1 MAEETQHDL
10 PTLVSSLQAATV
22 EWSLP
27 AQRLTNSSMAGSSSS
42 SSGGSGGIAGVQVG
56 RRYLRYAQVLQDI
69 DQLFADVRVRSS
81 AALVAWCASLQQSSV
96 SSRFGALI
104 VDHIL
109 QGMLPYVALQR
120 CLRLL
125 DTFLG
130 WVTRPN
136 AGSAELGI
144 GAASPSCPVLVPSH
158 FVVEW
163 IELAWAT
170 VTTLSRDNDGT
181 SSPTSTASLCGA
193 LQLLPI
199 LLRWNLAGS
208 PLPPFRRA
216 QLPHPAN
223 MLSLEARLLALQ
235 VLPPLLQHQPGALG
249 TQVCTYEMIEYIKR
263 ACTRATEP
271 SVRIA
276 VGTSLRGLLEAGLRV
291 TSPTVAYALIDMLLT
306 LCDEASLH
314 SVADEELHDVGV
326 AMGYL
331 LAFYQ
336 CDFTMDVLA
345 DILQASTASTSKPA
359 GEERSGYRCVGG
371 GGSGRVRWQFF
382 GGSDA
387 VEGSRV
393 VQRSFN
399 ERMSRAAQ
407 RALATALATLCSCC
421 ATPATTADAIH
432 CCFVLLIPLAD
443 DARAYMP
450 RLLADA
456 MLEWATQLPSNGYRV
471 VLADALRGYIQR
483 SGENKAVA
491 RTAMVALQGVMLT
504 LTSSLQI
511 GFNIAEDVLAAV
523 QATPSLLH
531 AGVEVLGAVARTN
544 LLYARHLQHQ
554 CAQVDSADVANT
566 LAFQL
571 QVRALLNTAS
581 VLRAGPASHEDTLGE
596 EDRVSLVHVC
606 IRLLLRLSRGDP
618 PRTVQNVHYRQA
630 ELIFRLTQLLY
641 DLLRGSAE
649 AVLGAIRDEVLPC
662 TVGFMNLLVG
672 SPAPTIAYYKAV
684 AAACAMLR
692 RAPVI
697 SDMERMLA
705 VGFLEAHLASQSN
718 GAEQDASAATSSAA
732 TAYFAISRGS
742 LFELISSKPWPTCK
756 DDGSLR
762 WLAAQALK
770 DVATA
775 CAQGVP
781 VLSFADA
788 CDATVASAAQSM
800 RLLRADLLPNSA
812 SEASFG
818 ASSAAAETPT
828 HTVEECGGHAVRLL
842 RWTLRHFQ
850 QRAGA
855 DGVCVALLTSLRT
868 ELFEVY
874 CTPVGVGAA
883 ESAEDEARRVV
894 QRDVALWNCLCIVE
908 QFLQEA
914 SPRTA
919 AALWQNAD
927 WDAEV
932 RRWQSLA
939 AQLVPAVARA
949 SVEVRL
955 LAAKVLGRCLVFT
968 DQVGLY
974 TSQAMSAAAQGFVG
988 KSVQYDALSA
998 LMVLSEAHSCYKECR
1013 AAAAVV
1019 TSTDNDSSP
1028 TLPLAT
1034 SLLVEAWKQITSSA
1048 PTANTAAAMSAPL
1061 ILLLSLRLT
1070 RAYPAEVEAAL
1081 FDSVMAALLAPMT
1094 AANRF
1099 WWSPESALGVL
1110 TAVQQ
1115 LWTAFPG
1122 NMAGASAVRHGTALA
1137 LLQQSHAEAL
1147 RGQRA
1152 SSSRVV
1158 TAALDAVHI
1167 YTLKQQREGGQAA
1180 LAGAREQHDLWH
1192 ALLHQCLDHVTFIPP
1207 DEANAAFRANVRVRG
1222 QSAALRRRVMLDD
1235 GVSRR
1240 LAVLWRMAM
1249 EGLTEASPPAA
1260 RGNVWLLNP
1269 VDVAVQVDVAIA
1281 AATRREWVSV
1291 AQSIYTLPLSP
1302 RSTWK
1307 PLEAGGA
1314 DLSLKMYLDGIR
1326 AVLQAR
1332 PPHVQVGIAKRETDM
1347 FAAVEEA
1354 GAADTVR
1361 GGGSDSEDTKEYAEE
1376 YGEEGMGGILSE
1388 AGGAGGG
1395 GGAGEDRGPMT
1406 FDLGAGGGHS
1416 AAASLTFDVAA
1427 KEAAMWLLY
1436 GVLHSISASGS
1447 STTTTGR
1454 ENDDEARRALLPV
1467 VVAAAQLVEVHPEVQ
1482 MSTIAVLQEVLVAW
1496 GNATQQQGYS
1506 RETPVLLQWKTQ
1518 LVVGLTTVLQHGLL
1532 SLEGCTSL
1540 AVQYSRCNMA
1550 DPSSCRR
1557 VLRSLLLLLH
1567 ACHRLHDRGRG
1578 FLLIGGSGAGHVIVA
1593 LAKVAQASA
1602 MHLEGGDGGGSAS
1615 DDAADAAAA
1624 EQSQRNILRSLTSAP
1639 CQAALTLLCELFVTA
1654 ASLANGYVQ
1663 SADTIGLGWSGGG
1676 GGNDDGTSVTSS
1688 VYASSTSVSAGDVLQ
1703 AVAFLTQEPLKAV
1716 LGPALRYASGCLAV
1730 LVLSTLALSATPPPP
1745 PPDGSPSASMAALTS
1760 MVTLSGQLAANHQ
1773 RLLAQLAQERLCAR
1787 IEKRLSNSQP
1797 LQSAWD
1803 TVDTGLLRIVTVAP
1817 VSRDTAAAL
1826 LERITPVLSQP
1837 AAGGW
1842 KAEVAVSILLA
1853 GMTASLDLNRLLP
1866 LLTVL
1871 SVESLL
1877 SDVPQEMLARLHQA
1891 VRSYLRKGGPTRA
1904 RALALASPAGL
1915 LLAEHCA
1922 ASDDSSVVCH
1932 SPLAHRATWPVVLRL
1947 LWEARDPLHVFTV
1960 MWSSTPFLA
1969 HATLSCSTPLR
1980 EQVPQHR
1987 LQAEVLLAILA
1998 SLGASS
2004 ASNTGVNEAVVL
2016 LLLRCGRLMSE
2027 LLVGIMASAEEHA
2040 AAPGADALYTV
2051 LAYVVAVLCTPLGA
2065 AFAVALRPVGLHLMH
2080 TVAPSAGPALR
2091 EAIQRL
2097 GSTKAMQL
2105 RSFMEG
2111 SCA

>member
-27 AQRLTNSSMAGSSSS
+27 AQRVTNSSMTGSSI
-42 SSGGSGGIAGVQVG
+42 SSGGGMVGVRVGG
-56 RRYLRYAQVLQDI
+56 RYLRYAQVLQDI
-69 DQLFADVRVRSS
+69 DKLFADVRVGSS

-96 SSRFGALI
+96 AGHFGALI
-104 VDHIL
+104 VDHVL
-109 QGMLPYVALQR
+109 QGMLPYVALQQ

-158 FVVEW
+158 VVVEW
-163 IELAWAT
+163 IELTWSTA
-170 VTTLSRDNDGT
+170 TTLSRDNAGT
-181 SSPTSTASLCGA
+181 SSPMSTASLCGA

-249 TQVCTYEMIEYIKR
+249 IQACTYEMIEYIKR
-263 ACTRATEP
+263 ACTKAAEL

-276 VGTSLRGLLEAGLRV
+276 AGTSLRGLLEAGLRV
-291 TSPTVAYALIDMLLT
+291 SSPTVAYSLMDMLLT
-306 LCDEASLH
+306 LCDEASLQN
-314 SVADEELHDVGV
+314 VADEELYDVGV

-345 DILQASTASTSKPA
+345 DVLQASAASTSKPA
-359 GEERSGYRCVGG
+359 GEERSGYRSVGG
-371 GGSGRVRWQFF
+371 GGSGSGRVRWQFF

-399 ERMSRAAQ
+399 ERMSRPAQ

-421 ATPATTADAIH
+421 ATPATTADAIQ
-432 CCFVLLIPLAD
+432 CCFVLLVPLAG

-471 VLADALRGYIQR
+471 MLADALRGYIQR
-483 SGENKAVA
+483 SSEDKTVA

-504 LTSSLQI
+504 LTSSLEI
-511 GFNIAEDVLAAV
+511 GFNVAEDVLAAV

-544 LLYARHLQHQ
+544 VLYARHLQHQ
-554 CAQVDSADVANT
+554 CARVDSADVANT

-571 QVRALLNTAS
+571 HVRALLDAAS
-581 VLRAGPASHEDTLGE
+581 VLRAGPASQEDTLGE

-641 DLLRGSAE
+641 DLLRGSTK

-697 SDMERMLA
+697 SDMECMLA
-705 VGFLEAHLASQSN
+705 VGFLEAHRASQTN
-718 GAEQDASAATSSAA
+718 AAEQDSSAATSSAA

-742 LFELISSKPWPTCK
+742 LFKLISSKPWITCK

-788 CDATVASAAQSM
+788 CDAAVASAAQSM
-800 RLLRADLLPNSA
+800 RLLRSDFLPNPA
-812 SEASFG
+812 SETSFG

-842 RWTLRHFQ
+842 RWTLRHFL

-868 ELFEVY
+868 ELLEVC
-874 CTPVGVGAA
+874 CTPVGAGAA
-883 ESAEDEARRVV
+883 ESTEDGARRAL
-894 QRDVALWNCLCIVE
+894 QQDVALWNCLCIVE
-908 QFLQEA
+908 QFLREA
-914 SPRTA
+914 SPRMA

-932 RRWQSLA
+932 KRWQSLA

-955 LAAKVLGRCLVFT
+955 LAARVLGHCLVST
-968 DQVGLY
+968 GQVDLY
-974 TSQAMSAAAQGFVG
+974 TSQTMSAATQGFVG

-1013 AAAAVV
+1013 AATAVA

-1048 PTANTAAAMSAPL
+1048 PTANTAAVMSAPL
-1061 ILLLSLRLT
+1061 LLLLSLRLT

-1094 AANRF
+1094 AGNRF
-1099 WWSPESALGVL
+1099 WWSPASALSVL

-1122 NMAGASAVRHGTALA
+1122 NMAGASAVRHATALA
-1137 LLQQSHAEAL
+1137 LLQQSHAAAL

-1152 SSSRVV
+1152 SSSTVV
-1158 TAALDAVHI
+1158 AAALDAVHI

-1180 LAGAREQHDLWH
+1180 LPGTREQHDLWY

-1207 DEANAAFRANVRVRG
+1207 DEVNTAFRANMRVRG
-1222 QSAALRRRVMLDD
+1222 QSTALRRRVMLDD
-1235 GVSRR
+1235 DVSRR
-1240 LAVLWRMAM
+1240 LAVLWRMAI
-1249 EGLTEASPPAA
+1249 EGVTEVSPSAA
-1260 RGNVWLLNP
+1260 RGNVRLLNP

-1291 AQSIYTLPLSP
+1291 AQSMYTLLLSQ
-1302 RSTWK
+1302 RSTWA

-1314 DLSLKMYLDGIR
+1314 DSPLKMYLDGIR

-1332 PPHVQVGIAKRETDM
+1332 SPHVQVDVAKRGTDM
-1347 FAAVEEA
+1347 FAAVEVA

-1361 GGGSDSEDTKEYAEE
+1361 GGGSDSEDAKEYAEE
-1376 YGEEGMGGILSE
+1376 YGEEDMGGILSE
-1388 AGGAGGG
+1388 AGEASRGGG
-1395 GGAGEDRGPMT
+1395 TGDERGSMA

-1436 GVLHSISASGS
+1436 GVLHSISVS
-1447 STTTTGR
+1447 SSSSTTTGR

-1482 MSTIAVLQEVLVAW
+1482 MSTIAVLHEVLVAW

-1578 FLLIGGSGAGHVIVA
+1578 FLLIGSSGAGHVIVA
-1593 LAKVAQASA
+1593 LAKVSQASA
-1602 MHLEGGDGGGSAS
+1602 MHPEGGDVGGSAS
-1615 DDAADAAAA
+1615 DGAAA

-1663 SADTIGLGWSGGG
+1663 SADTIGLGWSDGGEE
-1676 GGNDDGTSVTSS
+1676 DDGTSVTSS
-1688 VYASSTSVSAGDVLQ
+1688 VYASRTSVSAGDVLQ

-1730 LVLSTLALSATPPPP
+1730 LVLSTLSLSATPPP
-1745 PPDGSPSASMAALTS
+1745 PPDGSPSSSMTALTS
-1760 MVTLSGQLAANHQ
+1760 MVALSGQLAANHQ

-1787 IEKRLSNSQP
+1787 IEKCLSSSQP
-1797 LQSAWD
+1797 LQSEWD
-1803 TVDTGLLRIVTVAP
+1803 AVDTGLLRIVTVAP

-1837 AAGGW
+1837 AASGW
-1842 KAEVAVSILLA
+1842 KAEVAASILLV
-1853 GMTASLDLNRLLP
+1853 GMTASLDMNRLLP
-1866 LLTVL
+1866 LLTAL

-1877 SDVPQEMLARLHQA
+1877 SDVPQEVLARLHQA
-1891 VRSYLRKGGPTRA
+1891 VRSYLRKGGSTRA

-1922 ASDDSSVVCH
+1922 TSDDSSVVCH
-1932 SPLAHRATWPVVLRL
+1932 SPLTHRAAWPVVQQL
-1947 LWEARDPLHVFTV
+1947 LWEARDPLHVVTV
-1960 MWSSTPFLA
+1960 MWSSTPSPA
-1969 HATLSCSTPLR
+1969 HATSSCSAPLR

-1987 LQAEVLLAILA
+1987 LQAEILLAILA
-1998 SLGASS
+1998 SLGTSS
-2004 ASNTGVNEAVVL
+2004 ASHTDVSEAVVP
-2016 LLLRCGRLMSE
+2016 LLLRCGHLMSE

-2040 AAPGADALYTV
+2040 ATPDSDALHTV
-2051 LAYVVAVLCTPLGA
+2051 LAYVVAVLCTPPSA
-2065 AFAVALRPVGLHLMH
+2065 AFAVALRPVGLHLVR

-2097 GSTKAMQL
+2097 GPTKAMQL